1 MLGGVFLIS
10 SFLRAL
16 LRARSA
22 SIRRGCPKEEEK
34 KEREKAPDE
43 TGRDFCCLTMRIS
56 KRLSHD

>member
-34 KEREKAPDE
+34 KEREKRHP
-43 TGRDFCCLTMRIS
+43 TKQVGIFVV
-56 KRLSHD
+56 